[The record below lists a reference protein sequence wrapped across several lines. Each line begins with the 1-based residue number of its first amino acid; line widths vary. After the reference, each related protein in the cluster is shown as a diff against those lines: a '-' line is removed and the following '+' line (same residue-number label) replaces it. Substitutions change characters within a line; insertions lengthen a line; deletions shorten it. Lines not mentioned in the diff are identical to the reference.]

1 MFAYKH
7 TETIECVKL
16 NILLIYTPTFSSSD
30 WSPHVFIIGHVP
42 NVMQYAS
49 EIYASVDKTEAKSWD
64 HKLIK

>member
-42 NVMQYAS
+42 NVM
-49 EIYASVDKTEAKSWD
+49 
-64 HKLIK
+64 